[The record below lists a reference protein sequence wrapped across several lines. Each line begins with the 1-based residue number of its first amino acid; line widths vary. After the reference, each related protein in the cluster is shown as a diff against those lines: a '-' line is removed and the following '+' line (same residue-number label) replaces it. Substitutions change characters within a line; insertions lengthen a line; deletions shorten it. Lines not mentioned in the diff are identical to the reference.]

1 MDGSEG
7 GRLQQSRV
15 EPAAATNQSDQMLND
30 SALQQTVPA
39 EDQNSII
46 PMDQNVTAMS
56 GWQGLFYLHLL
67 LNVTNRIH

>member
-7 GRLQQSRV
+7 GRLQQSHV
-15 EPAAATNQSDQMLND
+15 EPAASTNQNDQMLNE
-30 SALQQTVPA
+30 SAMQQTVPA
-39 EDQNSII
+39 DDQNSII
-46 PMDQNVTAMS
+46 PTDQNLTAMS